1 MSTPPKPSPIP
12 DGWLEILLKA
22 KLIIDEKHVDIFK
35 LPPELI
41 EENYDPDIND
51 TEKNKEDRDLEVEVE
66 EDFDIIDKV
75 EEYFDNGDVI
85 FTDYDEDIEKE

>member
-1 MSTPPKPSPIP
+1 M
-12 DGWLEILLKA
+12 LLKA
-22 KLIIDEKHVDIFK
+22 KLITDEKHVDIFK

-41 EENYDPDIND
+41 EENYDSDIND